1 MKGRRL
7 HLRCRISFRE
17 WDNKS
22 KSDIVSDI
30 RCRDR
35 HQQRQHKYISF
46 SFGFILVAACLH
58 KAHLSVG
65 RRHPR
70 VYRWRCTAHNANH
83 PNEQH
88 SKRDDSINLY
98 DFRWHLAQRAK
109 PILMVPSNVCVCVL
123 VSGTRESC
131 AGRWM
136 KVWTYS
142 APTFEGPRKLRR
154 LIYDTRMKSCSI
166 NLDFVRVPGNYSH
179 CHAVVEFC
187 LSVCLRAIGVR
198 PQNSIDGKSSGREAT
213 EHKAPSARLSE
224 IAHPIFLRTLED
236 IKSHVRLIC
245 ALFFSFDSTRT
256 DLICI
261 NTSGSFILML
271 SFGVGNF
278 RN

>member
-7 HLRCRISFRE
+7 HLRCRISFRK

-109 PILMVPSNVCVCVL
+109 PILMVPSNVCVCVCL
-123 VSGTRESC
+123 WVAHVNRVQVGGWRYGRILHRHSRDRENC
-131 AGRWM
+131 
-136 KVWTYS
+136 
-142 APTFEGPRKLRR
+142 
-154 LIYDTRMKSCSI
+154 
-166 NLDFVRVPGNYSH
+166 
-179 CHAVVEFC
+179 
-187 LSVCLRAIGVR
+187 GV
-198 PQNSIDGKSSGREAT
+198 
-213 EHKAPSARLSE
+213 
-224 IAHPIFLRTLED
+224 
-236 IKSHVRLIC
+236 
-245 ALFFSFDSTRT
+245 
-256 DLICI
+256 
-261 NTSGSFILML
+261 
-271 SFGVGNF
+271 
-278 RN
+278 